1 MKKKEWACLIFLAMV
16 TAAAL
21 LIGIGQIYVIGVDGE
36 RLWEPESVGLLL
48 ETAVLFGVF
57 FLILKR
63 CRVPVVRWCLLFL
76 AGAVFSWLHRA
87 FFPLLVSGLYVLLL
101 IRLGSTLRRQ
111 IAGGAA
117 KKAKTASWNSM
128 RLRLWQISSWEA
140 AL

>member
-21 LIGIGQIYVIGVDGE
+21 LIGIGRIYVIGVDGE

-63 CRVPVVRWCLLFL
+63 CRVPAVRWCLLFL
-76 AGAVFSWLHRA
+76 AGSVFSWLHRA
-87 FFPLLVSGLYVLLL
+87 FFPLLVSGLYVLL
-101 IRLGSTLRRQ
+101 
-111 IAGGAA
+111 
-117 KKAKTASWNSM
+117 
-128 RLRLWQISSWEA
+128 
-140 AL
+140 

>member
-57 FLILKR
+57 FLILKGAG
-63 CRVPVVRWCLLFL
+63 CR
-76 AGAVFSWLHRA
+76 S
-87 FFPLLVSGLYVLLL
+87 S
-101 IRLGSTLRRQ
+101 
-111 IAGGAA
+111 GGAFCF
-117 KKAKTASWNSM
+117 
-128 RLRLWQISSWEA
+128 WQAQSFRGCTGRSSRFSCQGFTSFF
-140 AL
+140 